1 MKNSTKLLLTGLG
14 LAAVGTG
21 VYYVVKKYL
30 PETQLTEELKEV
42 IETATE
48 TVTETATEATGA

>member
-14 LAAVGTG
+14 LAATG
-21 VYYVVKKYL
+21 VGIYYVVKKYL

-48 TVTETATEATGA
+48 TVAETATEATGA

>member
-14 LAAVGTG
+14 LAATG
-21 VYYVVKKYL
+21 VGIYYVVKKYL
-30 PETQLTEELKEV
+30 PETELTEELKEV

-48 TVTETATEATGA
+48 IVDETVKEVTEA

>member
-14 LAAVGTG
+14 LATTG
-21 VYYVVKKYL
+21 VGVYFVVKKYL
-30 PETQLTEELKEV
+30 PETELTEELKEV

-48 TVTETATEATGA
+48 TVAETTEA